1 MSFLDRY
8 NQELRILRESGSRF
22 AAEHPQIASQL
33 GLRGDSVTDPFV
45 ERLLEGLAFLT
56 ARVHARLDR
65 ESAEFAMQALSVLS
79 PLFGRATPSMVTLD
93 FSPDWGSP
101 EAFRIERIPKSSV
114 VSAQCPDRN
123 QPVSF
128 VTTRDLRLWPL
139 RLTGAA
145 CVKGLP
151 HLPLAMSTAL
161 ANAQALIQ
169 LDFALEGGVKAEDLA
184 KNAADSG
191 LLLSLAGDLPKAFE
205 LHRALVSDTAEVWL
219 LADGEQ
225 RQAVRLPPGCLVF
238 DAVQDA
244 ASVFPPELG
253 ALPGLRVLREYFAY
267 PQKFLSVKLDVL
279 AELARLAPTV
289 KAFSVVFKLKRVA
302 GSLIGGVEK
311 DQLRLFAVPCVNLY
325 PKRFDP
331 VPYDEGKTGQWL
343 VADRMHPT
351 AHHVWS
357 VEKVAAS
364 MSDGAVLEAWSA
376 LNMGDFY
383 ASNTHARYAW
393 RRETLDV
400 GSGSRRDNGLDALGV
415 YDEIS
420 LALTDSTYRFGDIHH
435 IQVEGLV
442 CDRGWRPASAMNA
455 QFALKE
461 SKAVERIECLWP
473 ASVARPMPDASDGWS
488 AVPQLGDN
496 PLTQFKSLPTDI
508 TDRVRDVLRTASDKT
523 QSVDAQRCAS
533 LRQVVV
539 QTVFMEAGRTTP
551 MAWVRGQRV
560 AIHVASSDHPDNGAW
575 LFARVVAQ
583 ALSESVYLNDGV
595 EFEIFVDNEL
605 CSVHS
610 NLGSAEGVLQ

>member
-101 EAFRIERIPKSSV
+101 EAFRAGCIPKGSV
-114 VSAQCPDRN
+114 VSAQCPDRH
-123 QPVSF
+123 QPVSW

-139 RLTGAA
+139 RLAAAA
-145 CVKGLP
+145 CVKGLA
-151 HLPLAMSTAL
+151 HLPLSMSSAL
-161 ANAQALIQ
+161 ANAQALLQ
-169 LDFALEGGVKAEDLA
+169 LDFVLEGGAKAEDLVKGGGDGA
-184 KNAADSG
+184 I
-191 LLLSLAGDLPKAFE
+191 LLSLAGDVPKAFE

-219 LADGEQ
+219 MVDGEQ
-225 RQAVRLPPGCLVF
+225 RQAVRLPTGCLVF
-238 DAVQDA
+238 DAVHDA
-244 ASVFPPELG
+244 ASVFPIELG

-267 PQKFLSVKLDVL
+267 PQRFLSVKLDVL
-279 AELARLAPTV
+279 AELARLAPAA
-289 KAFSVVFKLKRVA
+289 KAFSVVFKLKRVS
-302 GSLIGGVEK
+302 GSLIGGVDKE
-311 DQLRLFAVPCVNLY
+311 QLRLFAVPCVNLY
-325 PKRFDP
+325 AKRFDP
-331 VPYDEGKTGQWL
+331 VPYDEGKTGQWM
-343 VADRMHPT
+343 VVDRMYPT

-357 VEKVAAS
+357 VEKVAVS
-364 MSDGAVLEAWSA
+364 MSDGVVLDAWSA

-383 ASNTHARYAW
+383 VSRTQARYAW

-400 GSGSRRDNGLDALGV
+400 GTGSRRDNGLDALGV

-420 LALTDSTYRFGDIHH
+420 LALTDSTYRFSDIHH

-442 CDRGWRPASAMNA
+442 CDRGWRPASVMNA
-455 QFALKE
+455 RLALKE

-473 ASVARPMPDASDGWS
+473 ASVARPMPDASDGWR

-496 PLTQFKSLPTDI
+496 PLTQFKAQPTDI
-508 TDRVRDVLRTASDKT
+508 TERVRDVLHMASDNN
-523 QSVDAQRCAS
+523 QVVDVQRCAS
-533 LRQVVV
+533 LRQVLV

-560 AIHVASSDHPDNGAW
+560 SIHVASSDHPDNGAW

-583 ALSESVYLNDGV
+583 ALSESVTLNDGV
-595 EFEIFVDNEL
+595 EFEIYVDNEL

-610 NLGSAEGVLQ
+610 NLGTAEGVLQ

>member
-101 EAFRIERIPKSSV
+101 EAFRAGCIPKGSV
-114 VSAQCPDRN
+114 VSAQCPDRR
-123 QPVSF
+123 QPVSW

-139 RLTGAA
+139 RLAAAA

-151 HLPLAMSTAL
+151 NLPLSMSSAL
-161 ANAQALIQ
+161 ANAQALLQ
-169 LDFALEGGVKAEDLA
+169 LDFVLEGGAKAEDLV
-184 KNAADSG
+184 KGGGDSAM
-191 LLLSLAGDLPKAFE
+191 LLSLAGDVPKAFE

-219 LADGEQ
+219 MVDGEQ
-225 RQAVRLPPGCLVF
+225 RQAVRLPTGCVVF
-238 DAVQDA
+238 DAVHDA
-244 ASVFPPELG
+244 ASVFPIELG

-279 AELARLAPTV
+279 AELARLAPAA
-289 KAFSVVFKLKRVA
+289 KAFSVVFKLKRVS
-302 GSLIGGVEK
+302 GSLIGGVDKE
-311 DQLRLFAVPCVNLY
+311 QLRLFAVPCVNLY
-325 PKRFDP
+325 SKRFDP
-331 VPYDEGKTGQWL
+331 VPYDEGKTGQWM
-343 VADRMHPT
+343 VVDRMYPT

-357 VEKVAAS
+357 VEKVAVS
-364 MSDGAVLEAWSA
+364 MSDGVVLDAWSA

-383 ASNTHARYAW
+383 VSRTQARYAW

-400 GSGSRRDNGLDALGV
+400 GTGSRRDNGLDALGV

-420 LALTDSTYRFGDIHH
+420 LALTDSTYRFSDIHH

-442 CDRGWRPASAMNA
+442 CDRGWRPASVMNA
-455 QFALKE
+455 RLALKE

-473 ASVARPMPDASDGWS
+473 ASVARPMPDASDGWR

-496 PLTQFKSLPTDI
+496 PLTQFKAQPTDI
-508 TDRVRDVLRTASDKT
+508 TGRVRDVLHMASDNN
-523 QSVDAQRCAS
+523 QVVDVQRCAS
-533 LRQVVV
+533 LRQVSV

-560 AIHVASSDHPDNGAW
+560 SIHVASSDHPDNGAW

-583 ALSESVYLNDGV
+583 ALSESVTLNDGV
-595 EFEIFVDNEL
+595 EFEIYVDNEL

-610 NLGSAEGVLQ
+610 NLGTAEGVLQ